1 MRNLKAHL
9 LYVFSNDFRIALGI
23 AIVIRLAVFLITAA
37 VPITAD
43 SRSLVSPTI
52 AYGTD
57 LTFYQD
63 RKNVLISKS
72 MGDLVKEY
80 FSFPT
85 KIRGMVA
92 GPLFPI
98 LLHFFG
104 YRSGNSLPMAILFL
118 VGSFVLVA
126 LWLRWLYWQQI
137 PLWGLTVFAVLPHP
151 LFFMICVGTEL
162 PFSLLFSGFFI
173 FYFKDE
179 WKRADIMIW
188 GSFLFL
194 LLLTRPNA
202 LAVLLFVIVDLFVSS
217 RGRVLTNLP
226 YLIGSVFSISIFGI
240 FFLPYFLLVNENSLA
255 LTFFGVPAHG
265 YLEGLFHSLPGWL
278 DRFLSLTVLLIAKIF
293 YLMGLRPSYSNVP
306 LTYVFMRALPG
317 LILLPGTIYLFLRG
331 ESRHKLLVFFFIV
344 PILMVA
350 AQDRYNL
357 PIQPLLFYYGYR
369 AFESISSLCQRG
381 SVLWVESA

>member
-43 SRSLVSPTI
+43 SGNLVSPTI

-92 GPLFPI
+92 GSLFPI

-118 VGSFVLVA
+118 VGSFVLVD
-126 LWLRWLYWQQI
+126 LWLRWLYRFAQWLNHGGLLIICI
-137 PLWGLTVFAVLPHP
+137 PTENYIYRIGRKVFGFIRPSDHHFVQPMRPLLERYFRWVLCRYWP
-151 LFFMICVGTEL
+151 L
-162 PFSLLFSGFFI
+162 PFS
-173 FYFKDE
+173 
-179 WKRADIMIW
+179 
-188 GSFLFL
+188 
-194 LLLTRPNA
+194 A
-202 LAVLLFVIVDLFVSS
+202 LSQFHLIC
-217 RGRVLTNLP
+217 GR
-226 YLIGSVFSISIFGI
+226 
-240 FFLPYFLLVNENSLA
+240 
-255 LTFFGVPAHG
+255 
-265 YLEGLFHSLPGWL
+265 
-278 DRFLSLTVLLIAKIF
+278 K
-293 YLMGLRPSYSNVP
+293 
-306 LTYVFMRALPG
+306 
-317 LILLPGTIYLFLRG
+317 
-331 ESRHKLLVFFFIV
+331 
-344 PILMVA
+344 
-350 AQDRYNL
+350 
-357 PIQPLLFYYGYR
+357 
-369 AFESISSLCQRG
+369 
-381 SVLWVESA
+381 